1 MSAWESIGKSYGEA
15 ISGVFPLHRALVFAI
30 GVIFSEAARKPL
42 YTSIAKSILSYEA
55 SRIFFGQNSMVANM
69 QVMSLLAGLLLVLV
83 SWGATQLL
91 INFLFSVVA
100 SVTKVWDR
108 VDRIKRN
115 FVTTNAPMSVPERQ
129 GLIQFLDLSLSE
141 PKKALQK
148 LNATVEISLAASIAC
163 MLTGIRGS
171 SLDLL
176 LFAIFLISSV
186 IVGAVSVH
194 LFLADYFGLSLL
206 RAELLGRKRP
216 TPSSP

>member
-1 MSAWESIGKSYGEA
+1 
-15 ISGVFPLHRALVFAI
+15 
-30 GVIFSEAARKPL
+30 
-42 YTSIAKSILSYEA
+42 
-55 SRIFFGQNSMVANM
+55 
-69 QVMSLLAGLLLVLV
+69 
-83 SWGATQLL
+83 
-91 INFLFSVVA
+91 
-100 SVTKVWDR
+100 
-108 VDRIKRN
+108 
-115 FVTTNAPMSVPERQ
+115 MSVPERQ

-148 LNATVEISLAASIAC
+148 LNATVEISLAASIVC
-163 MLTGIRGS
+163 MLTGLRGS
-171 SLDLL
+171 RLDLL